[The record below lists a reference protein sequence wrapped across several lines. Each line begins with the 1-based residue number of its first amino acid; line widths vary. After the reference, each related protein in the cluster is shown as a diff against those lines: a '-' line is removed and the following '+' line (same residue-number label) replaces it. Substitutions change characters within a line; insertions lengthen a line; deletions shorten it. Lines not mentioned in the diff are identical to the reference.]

1 MPLPSQDFSPDAQKS
16 TIPSETALLKSSH
29 SCFLSVYS
37 FYVHFYLRCA
47 ILILNIRSLKEE
59 FPVGDPTLPRLFLEL
74 ILLLLGG
81 ACAAGETAL
90 KELSGEPLIRS
101 EHDPLARLARSPA
114 HALAA
119 CRIGLTAESFAA
131 AVTCS
136 AWFVFPFAWA
146 RAYPA
151 LNAAVVLAVLGLAHL
166 VLVSYL
172 PRRLAVHAPEK
183 TGRSLLGFL
192 TLLSALL
199 RPLSWLVS
207 GLTGLL
213 LRLLGIDPRTESEE
227 VSEEDI
233 RLMVDMGEEKGAI
246 EKEEK
251 ELIENVFEFNNS
263 TAGDVM
269 VHRTDVVMIW
279 ADDPDGEILDT
290 IRASGLT
297 RFPVYEEDQDDIIGI
312 LNTRDYLL
320 NARREPPLPLRQLLR
335 KAYFVPET
343 VRTDVL
349 FRDMQSKKIHLAVV
363 VDEYG
368 GTSGIITM
376 EDLIEELVGNIY
388 DEFDPQDEQEIVSL
402 GDNLWRI
409 AGSADLEDVSDALG
423 VTFPDDEEA
432 ETLGGLVFAR
442 LDVIPA
448 DGSRPTVEA
457 DGLRI
462 EVEELT
468 DRRVEWARVSKLSSA
483 PAQPEHP

>member
-1 MPLPSQDFSPDAQKS
+1 M
-16 TIPSETALLKSSH
+16 
-29 SCFLSVYS
+29 
-37 FYVHFYLRCA
+37 
-47 ILILNIRSLKEE
+47 
-59 FPVGDPTLPRLFLEL
+59 GDPTLPRLFLEL
-74 ILLLLGG
+74 ALLLLGG
-81 ACAAGETAL
+81 LCAAGEAAL
-90 KELSGEPLIRS
+90 KELVGDPLIRDES
-101 EHDPLARLARSPA
+101 DPLARLARSPA
-114 HALAA
+114 HPLAA
-119 CRIGLTAESFAA
+119 CRIVLTAESFAA
-131 AVTCS
+131 AVTCVN
-136 AWFVFPFAWA
+136 WFAFPFAWA
-146 RAYPA
+146 KGYPA
-151 LNAAVVLAVLGLAHL
+151 LNAALVLTVLGFIHL
-166 VLVSYL
+166 VLVSYF
-172 PRRLAVHAPEK
+172 PRRLAVHMPEK
-183 TGRSLLGFL
+183 VGRSLLGFL
-192 TLLSALL
+192 LLISLLL

-213 LRLLGIDPRTESEE
+213 LRLFGVDPRTEAEE

-251 ELIENVFEFNNS
+251 KLIENVFEFNNS

-269 VHRTDVVMIW
+269 VHRTDVEMIW
-279 ADDPDGEILDT
+279 VEDTDAEILEA
-290 IRASGLT
+290 IRSSGLT

-320 NARREPPLPLRQLLR
+320 NTRLEQPRPLRELLR

-349 FRDMQSKKIHLAVV
+349 FRDMQNQKIHLAVV

-376 EDLIEELVGNIY
+376 EDLLEELVGNIY
-388 DEFDPQDEQEIVSL
+388 DEFDPQDELEIVSL
-402 GDNLWRI
+402 GENLWRI
-409 AGSADLEDVSDALG
+409 AGSADLEDVSEALG

-468 DRRVEWARVSKLSSA
+468 DRRVEWARVSKLA
-483 PAQPEHP
+483 PAPPAQEQP

>member
-1 MPLPSQDFSPDAQKS
+1 M
-16 TIPSETALLKSSH
+16 
-29 SCFLSVYS
+29 
-37 FYVHFYLRCA
+37 
-47 ILILNIRSLKEE
+47 
-59 FPVGDPTLPRLFLEL
+59 GDPALPRLFLEL
-74 ILLLLGG
+74 ILLLLYGL
-81 ACAAGETAL
+81 CAAGEAAL
-90 KELSGEPLIRS
+90 KELSEDPLIR
-101 EHDPLARLARSPA
+101 EEGDPLARMARAPA
-114 HALAA
+114 RVLTA
-119 CRIGLTAESFAA
+119 CRIVRTAASFAA
-131 AVTCS
+131 AVTCVNWFS
-136 AWFVFPFAWA
+136 LPWAAAHPAWSD
-146 RAYPA
+146 A
-151 LNAAVVLAVLGLAHL
+151 LVLAVLGLFYL
-166 VLVSYL
+166 VLGTSL
-172 PRRLAVHAPEK
+172 PRRLAIHAPEK
-183 TGRSLLGFL
+183 TGRSLLHFL
-192 TLLSALL
+192 TPLSVLL
-199 RPLSWLVS
+199 RPLACLAD
-207 GLTGLL
+207 GLTGLFM
-213 LRLLGIDPRTESEE
+213 RLLGIDPHGEGEA

-263 TAGDVM
+263 MAGDVM

-279 ADDPDGEILDT
+279 ADDTDAEIMET

-297 RFPVYEEDQDDIIGI
+297 RFPVYEEDPDDIIGI
-312 LNTRDYLL
+312 LNTRDYLF
-320 NARREPPLPLRQLLR
+320 NARQPQPLPLRQLLR

-349 FRDMQSKKIHLAVV
+349 FRDMQSRKIHLAVV

-376 EDLIEELVGNIY
+376 EDLLEELVGNIY

-402 GDNLWRI
+402 GDNLWRV
-409 AGSADLEDVSDALG
+409 AGSAELEDVSAALG

-448 DGSRPTVEA
+448 DGSHPVVEA

-468 DRRVEWARVSKLSSA
+468 DRRVEWAKVSKLSPD
-483 PAQPEHP
+483 PARPEHG